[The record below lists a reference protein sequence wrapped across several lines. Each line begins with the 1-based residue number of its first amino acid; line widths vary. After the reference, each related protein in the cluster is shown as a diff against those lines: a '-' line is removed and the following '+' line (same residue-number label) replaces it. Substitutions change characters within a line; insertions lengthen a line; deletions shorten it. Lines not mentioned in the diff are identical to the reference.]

1 MADYRENFT
10 YYEDNTTYDYN
21 FNTIEPTRPK
31 ITPRQIVALV
41 CYFSVFLLGV
51 PGNALVVWV
60 TGFRMPRS
68 VTSMWFLNLALA
80 DLLCCLSLPLL
91 MVPLAHDYHWYFGPV
106 ACKLLKGL
114 IYLVMYCSVLL
125 LVAISLDR
133 WLLVYRPIWCQ
144 NRRRPWLAAWL
155 CAGVW
160 FLALLGSIP
169 EFIYVQQ
176 VQIGLMKLE
185 CLKAFTH
192 TAAWA
197 VTTQRF
203 VLGFLLPCVF
213 IVGSHWVVYKRARLG
228 SNATRSKRTLRVIMA
243 VALSFFLC
251 WLPLHVMDFLV
262 LLTPRDSEHK
272 GNVNLAHAL
281 TLCLAYFNSCL
292 NPLLYVFLGRGFK
305 ESMTRSLRSVFNFIS
320 EDPMGRRS
328 TTKTTTS
335 TANHSR
341 NDCDMM

>member
-1 MADYRENFT
+1 MAYYGENST
-10 YYEDNTTYDYN
+10 YYGENATYDYD
-21 FNTIEPTRPK
+21 FDITVSTKPK
-31 ITPRQIVALV
+31 VAPRQIFALI
-41 CYFSVFLLGV
+41 CYAAVFLLGV

-91 MVPLAHDYHWYFGPV
+91 MVPLAHDYHWLFGPV

-144 NRRRPWLAAWL
+144 NRRRPAQASWV

-169 EFIYVQQ
+169 EFVYVRQ
-176 VQIGLMKLE
+176 VQKGIEKLE
-185 CLKAFTH
+185 CLKVFPP

-203 VLGFLLPCVF
+203 VLGFLLPCAF
-213 IVGSHWVVYKRARLG
+213 IVGSHWVVYRRARLG
-228 SNATRSKRTLRVIMA
+228 SNAARSKRTLRVILA

-262 LLTPRDSEHK
+262 LLTPPDSEHR
-272 GNVNLAHAL
+272 GQVNIAHAL

-335 TANHSR
+335 TANPHE
-341 NDCDMM
+341 MTGT